1 MAMKNYCQDT
11 SNEYGSACEV
21 WAWEDAKAVNVLPAT
36 LLSHNQD
43 LSRWIETAVDG
54 KTTYLVVDE
63 ASDSVKYLQYENGKF
78 NTKYEFEMRLKEA
91 SNGYFAYYVNGKEFG
106 SYEEADAEM
115 KDSFPKRIDNGY
127 EIIKNISND
136 TTYQS
141 SNAPFQICLGYVPV
155 AYAEALIDDTENTMK
170 KLNP

>member
-1 MAMKNYCQDT
+1 
-11 SNEYGSACEV
+11 
-21 WAWEDAKAVNVLPAT
+21 
-36 LLSHNQD
+36 
-43 LSRWIETAVDG
+43 
-54 KTTYLVVDE
+54 
-63 ASDSVKYLQYENGKF
+63 
-78 NTKYEFEMRLKEA
+78 MRLKEA

-127 EIIKNISND
+127 ENIKNISND